1 MDIILGTFVF
11 WIFIA
16 VIAVGGLAGIVML
29 GTGAKNLY
37 RKKGSGTDVLLI
49 ILGLLI
55 AAAAAALIVYLIAA
69 DITLAVEIQ
78 QDDMY
83 GTRV

>member
-1 MDIILGTFVF
+1 MEILSTIVF

-16 VIAVGGLAGIVML
+16 AIAVGGLAGIVML

-37 RKKGSGTDVLLI
+37 RKNGSGTDVLLI

-55 AAAAAALIVYLIAA
+55 AAAAAVAIVYLIAA
-69 DITLAVEIQ
+69 DFLLSAEMQ
-78 QDDMY
+78 QGAMY
-83 GTRV
+83 GSRV

>member
-1 MDIILGTFVF
+1 MEILSAIVF

-55 AAAAAALIVYLIAA
+55 AAASVALIVYLVIADFSLYA
-69 DITLAVEIQ
+69 EIPQ
-78 QDDMY
+78 GAMY
-83 GTRV
+83 GARA

>member
-1 MDIILGTFVF
+1 MEILSTIVF

-16 VIAVGGLAGIVML
+16 AIAVGGLAGIVML

-37 RKKGSGTDVLLI
+37 RKNGSGTDVLLI

-55 AAAAAALIVYLIAA
+55 TAAAAVAIVYLIAA
-69 DITLAVEIQ
+69 DFLLSAKMQ
-78 QDDMY
+78 QGAMY
-83 GTRV
+83 GSRV

>member
-1 MDIILGTFVF
+1 MNILGAIIF

-16 VIAVGGLAGIVML
+16 AIAVGGLAGIVML
-29 GTGAKNLY
+29 GTGAGNLY

-55 AAAAAALIVYLIAA
+55 AAAAVTLIVFLVIMNFSLSA
-69 DITLAVEIQ
+69 EMQ
-78 QDDMY
+78 QGSMY
-83 GTRV
+83 GARA